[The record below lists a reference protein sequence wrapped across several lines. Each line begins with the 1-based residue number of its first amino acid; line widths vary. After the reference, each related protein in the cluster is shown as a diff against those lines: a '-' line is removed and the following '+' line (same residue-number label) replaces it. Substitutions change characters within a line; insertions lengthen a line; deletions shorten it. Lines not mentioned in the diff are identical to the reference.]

1 MCFFIHCH
9 FQILLPDAIYISS
22 NGKNAKIIEK
32 EKYLKKCESY
42 ICKKFDLRDQ
52 MMNKK
57 CENYFINQYKY
68 SYINEKN
75 ILKFILFVKYQ
86 SFIILLLKFRFN
98 QVYIIDILGKF

>member
-1 MCFFIHCH
+1 
-9 FQILLPDAIYISS
+9 
-22 NGKNAKIIEK
+22 
-32 EKYLKKCESY
+32 
-42 ICKKFDLRDQ
+42 
-52 MMNKK
+52 MNKK